1 MCIPCTMAAFSLGRA
16 THCGGQLARAY
27 TSFAALLGY
36 ASAVGGALRCARLKA
51 VKKAAVLVPFGP
63 GSGSLC
69 VLIAAFDA
77 SEDAR
82 ILGGRQ
88 DAHTHFAEY
97 WRRSLI
103 PFERRLGFSSVSGAV
118 CVVSLQLL
126 TIAEF
131 DVKLT

>member
-16 THCGGQLARAY
+16 TRCGGQLPWAY
-27 TSFAALLGY
+27 TSFA
-36 ASAVGGALRCARLKA
+36 AVGGALRCARLKA

-82 ILGGRQ
+82 RLGGRQ
-88 DAHTHFAEY
+88 HAHTHFAEY

-103 PFERRLGFSSVSGAV
+103 PFGRRRGFSTVSGAV
-118 CVVSLQLL
+118 CVVSLLLL

-131 DVKLT
+131 DVMLT